1 MWGGAR
7 TIIVADKWLDFT
19 QISAVLRGRQKA
31 MVAPFAAEECE
42 VDLEDD
48 PSWICMEPHT
58 SAEFNVF
65 YVSPTTC
72 KKLTKS
78 FMSWMQFHFTGIL
91 DTTTKNWWA
100 QSQVGVDIIFSHMP
114 PPRAP
119 NRGVCDHHEH
129 QIVVFANSVVSFL
142 EIYRLWWD
150 WVIPKLAICLSF
162 RRSKPRVAEA
172 VTEEDLKGS
181 TNCFAAISKRA
192 KGQYQLYG
200 RKHHKRYI

>member
-1 MWGGAR
+1 
-7 TIIVADKWLDFT
+7 
-19 QISAVLRGRQKA
+19 

-91 DTTTKNWWA
+91 DTTTK
-100 QSQVGVDIIFSHMP
+100 
-114 PPRAP
+114 
-119 NRGVCDHHEH
+119 
-129 QIVVFANSVVSFL
+129 
-142 EIYRLWWD
+142 
-150 WVIPKLAICLSF
+150 KLASTIAGRSRYYFLSHATTT
-162 RRSKPRVAEA
+162 S
-172 VTEEDLKGS
+172 TESID
-181 TNCFAAISKRA
+181 
-192 KGQYQLYG
+192 
-200 RKHHKRYI
+200 